1 MSRNGRVMS
10 ERSPGR
16 VLEVT
21 SYPPPRTGWA
31 VRTEFVKKRLDE
43 EGHRCVVLNIGPSRH
58 VPSPEYEMVHG
69 GGDLLRKVWRYSR
82 EGFTV
87 HAHANGDAVK
97 GAVLALVVLSI
108 ALIHGRRSVLT
119 FHAGAIQ
126 RFFPIHRSWLWTP
139 LYWLLFLLPRDIV
152 CNSEAVKTCIRQYGV
167 PAGKITPIPAFSA
180 QYMEFEPADLPPA
193 LEQFFSSKRHVV
205 FTYIRLRPLFYPL
218 TLLDAVARICRER
231 PDVGVVLCG
240 ASAGHFEPEL
250 KAAFE
255 QKLQDLDLAPH
266 VCLLEDLG
274 HDAFLTALQ
283 RSVLYLRTPITDG
296 VASSVL
302 ESIALGVPVVACDN
316 GTRPKGVVLYPAEDA
331 ALMAQAVIHTI
342 DHRAEVMAA
351 QAGVEVR
358 DTVADEV
365 ALLTR

>member
-1 MSRNGRVMS
+1 MTDSTTR
-10 ERSPGR
+10 GR

-31 VRTEFVKKRLDE
+31 VRTEFVKHRLDA

-58 VPSPEYEMVHG
+58 VPSDEYETIAG

-82 EGFTV
+82 DGFTV
-87 HAHANGDAVK
+87 HAHANGDAWK
-97 GAVLALVVLSI
+97 GALLALAVLTIS
-108 ALIHGRRSVLT
+108 LVHGRRSVLT

-126 RFFPIHRSWLWTP
+126 RYFPVHRSWVLTP
-139 LYWLLFLLPRDIV
+139 LYWLLFLLPRDII
-152 CNSEAVKTCIRQYGV
+152 CNSDAVKACIRQYGV
-167 PAGKITPIPAFSA
+167 PASKITPIPAFSA
-180 QYMEFEPADLPPA
+180 QYMEFTKADLPSS
-193 LEQFFSSKRHVV
+193 LETFFGRFPHVV
-205 FTYIRLRPLFYPL
+205 FTYIRLRTLFYPV
-218 TLLDAVARICRER
+218 TLLEAVARIARQR

-240 ASAGHFEPEL
+240 ASAGHFDPEI

-255 QKLQDLDLAPH
+255 RKFAELDIADR
-266 VCLLEDLG
+266 VCILEDLG

-302 ESIALGVPVVACDN
+302 ESIALGTPVVACDN
-316 GTRPKGVVLYPAEDA
+316 GTRPPGVVLYPAEDA
-331 ALMAQAVIHTI
+331 AKMAEAVLHTI
-342 DHRAEVMAA
+342 DNRAEVMAR

>member
-1 MSRNGRVMS
+1 MSS
-10 ERSPGR
+10 HRSPGR

-31 VRTEFVKKRLDE
+31 IRTEFVKKRLDA
-43 EGHRCVVLNIGPSRH
+43 EGHRCVVLNIGPSRN
-58 VPSPEYEMVHG
+58 VPSSEYEMVQG
-69 GGDLLRKVWRYSR
+69 GADLLRKVWRYSR
-82 EGFTV
+82 DGFTV

-97 GAVLALVVLSI
+97 GALLALVVLSI

-152 CNSEAVKTCIRQYGV
+152 CNSEAVKTCIGQYGV
-167 PAGKITPIPAFSA
+167 PGRKITPIPAFSA
-180 QYMEFEPADLPPA
+180 QYMEFTKADLPPL
-193 LEQFFSSKRHVV
+193 LEQFFSTHRHVV

-218 TLLDAVARICRER
+218 TLLDAIARTCRER

-240 ASAGHFEPEL
+240 ASAGHFEPDL

-255 QKLQDLDLAPH
+255 QKLIDLELGPH
-266 VCLLEDLG
+266 VCVLEDLG

-316 GTRPKGVVLYPAEDA
+316 GSRPKGVVLYPAEDA
-331 ALMAQAVIHTI
+331 DLMAKAVIHTI
-342 DHRAEVMAA
+342 DHRDEVMAA

-358 DTVADEV
+358 DTLADEV

>member
-1 MSRNGRVMS
+1 MAQHGQ
-10 ERSPGR
+10 PGR

-31 VRTEFVKKRLDE
+31 IRVEFLKKRLDA
-43 EGHRCVVLNIGPSRH
+43 EGHRCVVLNIGPSRN
-58 VPSPEYEMVHG
+58 VPSTEYEMVHG

-87 HAHANGDAVK
+87 HAHANGDAIK
-97 GAVLALVVLSI
+97 GALLALVVLGIS
-108 ALIHGRRSVLT
+108 LVHGRRSVLT

-126 RFFPIHRSWLWTP
+126 RYFPVHRSWVWAP
-139 LYWLLFLLPRDIV
+139 LYWLLFLLPREII
-152 CNSEAVKTCIRQYGV
+152 CNSDAVKVCIQQYGV
-167 PAGKITPIPAFSA
+167 PARKIAAIPAFSS
-180 QYMEFEPADLPPA
+180 QYMEFTRTVLPDA
-193 LEQFFSSKRHVV
+193 LEHFFARHRHVV
-205 FTYIRLRPLFYPL
+205 FTYIRLRPHFYPL
-218 TLLDAVARICRER
+218 VLLDAVARLCRDR
-231 PDVGVVLCG
+231 SDVGVVLCG
-240 ASAGHFEPEL
+240 ASAGHFEADL
-250 KAAFE
+250 KADFE
-255 QKLQDLDLAPH
+255 QKLVDLNLAPN
-266 VCLLEDLG
+266 VCVLEDLG

-283 RSVLYLRTPITDG
+283 RSALYLRTPITDG

-331 ALMAQAVIHTI
+331 DLMARAVIHTI
-342 DHRAEVMAA
+342 DNRAQVMAA

-358 DTVADEV
+358 DTLADEV

>member
-1 MSRNGRVMS
+1 MNTTLMANSTSVA
-10 ERSPGR
+10 R

-31 VRTEFVKKRLDE
+31 IRVEFLKKRMDA
-43 EGHRCVVLNIGPSRH
+43 EGHRCVVLNIGPSRN
-58 VPSPEYEMVHG
+58 VPSPEYEMVLG
-69 GGDLLRKVWRYSR
+69 GPDLVRKVWRYASD
-82 EGFTV
+82 GFTI
-87 HAHANGDAVK
+87 HAHANGDAIK
-97 GAVLALVVLSI
+97 GAVLALMVLGI
-108 ALIHGRRSVLT
+108 ALLHGRRSVLT

-126 RFFPIHRSWLWTP
+126 RYFPIHRSWLWTP
-139 LYWLLFLLPRDIV
+139 LYWLLFLLPRTII
-152 CNSEAVKTCIRQYGV
+152 CNSDPVKACIRQYGV
-167 PAGKITPIPAFSA
+167 PANKVFPIPAFSA
-180 QYMEFEPADLPPA
+180 QYMEFTAAALPDA
-193 LEQFFSSKRHVV
+193 LEAFFARHTHVV

-218 TLLDAVARICRER
+218 TLLDAVARMCQAR

-240 ASAGHFEPEL
+240 ASAGHFEPDL

-255 QKLQDLDLAPH
+255 QKLADLRLTDH
-266 VCLLEDLG
+266 VCILEDLG
-274 HDAFLTALQ
+274 HDAFLTAIQ

-331 ALMAQAVIHTI
+331 DTMAEAVLYTI

-365 ALLTR
+365 TLLAR

>member
-1 MSRNGRVMS
+1 MN
-10 ERSPGR
+10 ERSMAQYRESGR

-31 VRTEFVKKRLDE
+31 IRVEFLKKRLDA

-58 VPSPEYEMVHG
+58 VPSTEYEMVHG

-87 HAHANGDAVK
+87 HAHANGDAYK
-97 GAVLALVVLSI
+97 GALLALVVLCIS
-108 ALIHGRRSVLT
+108 LVHGRNSVLT

-126 RFFPIHRSWLWTP
+126 RYFPIHRSWLWTP
-139 LYWLLFLLPRDIV
+139 LYWLLFLLPRHII
-152 CNSEAVKTCIRQYGV
+152 CNSEAVKACIQQYGV
-167 PAGKITPIPAFSA
+167 APRKIFPIPAFSA
-180 QYMEFEPADLPPA
+180 QYMEFTKSPLPDA
-193 LEQFFSSKRHVV
+193 LEDFFTRYSDVV

-231 PDVGVVLCG
+231 PNVGVVLCG

-250 KAAFE
+250 KAAFGK
-255 QKLQDLDLAPH
+255 KLADLRLADQ
-266 VCLLEDLG
+266 VCVLEDLG

-302 ESIALGVPVVACDN
+302 ESIALGVPVVGCDN

-331 ALMAQAVIHTI
+331 DAMARAVLHTI

-358 DTVADEV
+358 DTLADEV